1 MTSPALQIVLIS
13 IRLENTLMNCTILLR
28 CFCNT
33 LYKAQVRASHYS
45 LIFALAA
52 SILIAQSRCLK
63 FSLALKKGKHHCQRV
78 QVCSLMCDDTACE
91 YGALVGGECG
101 PSTKYPSTKYVRIG
115 ECNRSIER
123 RFTDTLQANFL
134 TVV

>member
-1 MTSPALQIVLIS
+1 
-13 IRLENTLMNCTILLR
+13 MNCTILLR

-63 FSLALKKGKHHCQRV
+63 FSLALKISKHHCQ
-78 QVCSLMCDDTACE
+78 LMCDDTACE
-91 YGALVGGECG
+91 YGALVGGECAS
-101 PSTKYPSTKYVRIG
+101 STKYPSTNYVRIG

-123 RFTDTLQANFL
+123 RFTDTLQATFL